1 MITTGPVFGEHR
13 TGNNPAFFTDPFGLC
28 KAEDKNHGN
37 RTQADVG
44 TEDITGVGGQ
54 RVRSIAVGNALPTVA
69 TVGGTIITAG
79 VAAAPLAVADVTA
92 VGTLGGGALAAE
104 AAATGESQVRR
115 LVRRGY
121 PTKLN
126 SAGEPQ
132 PWNPVNGRYLS
143 PSVNPGLGLSLS
155 AQVSAGFSQGYANAI
170 TGVTMPDPVTNLQ
183 AWAQVIGNIVG
194 SIP

>member
-132 PWNPVNGRYLS
+132 QLNQVNGRYLS
-143 PSVNPGLGLSLS
+143 PSLNPALELSLS
-155 AQVSAGFSQGYANAI
+155 AKVSAAFSQSYANAI
-170 TGVTMPDPVTNLQ
+170 NGLTMHDTDSNLQ
-183 AWAQVIGNIVG
+183 ALDYAIRKIE
-194 SIP
+194 

>member
-69 TVGGTIITAG
+69 TAGGTIITAG
-79 VAAAPLAVADVTA
+79 VASAPLGFADVTA
-92 VGTLGGGALAAE
+92 VGTLGGGALAAA
-104 AAATGESQVRR
+104 AAATGESQARS
-115 LVRRGY
+115 LGRRGS
-121 PTKLN
+121 PTRLI
-126 SAGEPQ
+126 SG
-132 PWNPVNGRYLS
+132 
-143 PSVNPGLGLSLS
+143 
-155 AQVSAGFSQGYANAI
+155 
-170 TGVTMPDPVTNLQ
+170 
-183 AWAQVIGNIVG
+183 
-194 SIP
+194 